1 MNPPIASDTDYAA
14 ALAAAAS
21 SAERSLNDARIPI
34 HILLAAQFG
43 ELNDN
48 QEEMLRDAAAA
59 LDSAAEELRVSR
71 VLAGAD
77 RVASGAQRE
86 VVRIGDIVRA
96 LQPELLAQSA
106 RAGVSLIVNIAPG
119 LPATVGAARQFR
131 DAIRLALADDIRFAL
146 PGSTITIDIAAT
158 AEEIRITSCCGAA
171 RSASASL
178 LLAER
183 LLRGQGARLE
193 HGDGETTIAVP
204 RVTPLAAPLAAPRAE
219 PLLPGRGPS
228 G

>member
-1 MNPPIASDTDYAA
+1 MSPPIASDIDYAS

-21 SAERSLNDARIPI
+21 SAERSLDDARIPI

-59 LDSAAEELRVSR
+59 LDSAAEELRVLR
-71 VLAGAD
+71 NLAGAD
-77 RVASGAQRE
+77 RAASAAQRE

-96 LQPELLAQSA
+96 LQPELLAQASH
-106 RAGVSLIVNIAPG
+106 AGVSLVVNIAPG
-119 LPATVGAARQFR
+119 LPATIGVARQFR

-146 PGSTITIDIAAT
+146 PGSTIMIDIVAT
-158 AEEIRITSCCGAA
+158 TEEIRITSCCGAA
-171 RSASASL
+171 RSVSVSL

-183 LLRGQGARLE
+183 LLRTEGARLD
-193 HGDGETTIAVP
+193 HGDGKTTISVP
-204 RVTPLAAPLAAPRAE
+204 RVSPVVPSAE
-219 PLLPGRGPS
+219 PRTPRLLPVTGAG